1 MTEQPLPDKTE
12 SPPTAPPANWALKML
27 FWAILGAAL
36 GVLWAFF
43 HSGSEG
49 GRESM
54 VVLAIAF
61 GLVGALLSL
70 VVGKGCR
77 T

>member
-1 MTEQPLPDKTE
+1 MF
-12 SPPTAPPANWALKML
+12 
-27 FWAILGAAL
+27 FWAIIGAAL
-36 GVLWAFF
+36 GGLWAFF
-43 HSGSEG
+43 HYETDGWHG
-49 GRESM
+49 PV

-70 VVGKGCR
+70 VVGRGCG

>member
-1 MTEQPLPDKTE
+1 MTEQPLPDKTP
-12 SPPTAPPANWALKML
+12 SPPAPSPISWVLKML
-27 FWAILGAAL
+27 FWALIGAAL

-43 HSGSEG
+43 HYGSEG
-49 GRESM
+49 WREPV

-61 GLVGALLSL
+61 GLAGAFLSL